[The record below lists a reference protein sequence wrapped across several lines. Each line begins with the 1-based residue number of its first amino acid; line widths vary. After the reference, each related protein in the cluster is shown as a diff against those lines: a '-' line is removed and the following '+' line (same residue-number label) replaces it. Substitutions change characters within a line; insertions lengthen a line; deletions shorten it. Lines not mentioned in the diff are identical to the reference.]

1 MQHAR
6 VRTPEL
12 ARVNAV
18 MAELQK
24 FTVRAV
30 RLIHPPYLFIGRIL
44 QRIDPLTPEHLHDQ
58 AVEVLGSGSHDDLR
72 NIDMDAPAPL
82 QVARDA
88 LAEVECTLV
97 RRALHALLRIFRQ
110 HAPHRPCEARE
121 GKLCGRRLVLI
132 RRRYDLRLGQCR
144 DHGSARRRA

>member
-1 MQHAR
+1 MQHAC

-24 FTVRAV
+24 LTVRTV

-58 AVEVLGSGSHDDLR
+58 AVEVLGSGPHDDLR

-88 LAEVECTLV
+88 LAEVECPLV
-97 RRALHALLRIFRQ
+97 RRALHALLRIF
-110 HAPHRPCEARE
+110 
-121 GKLCGRRLVLI
+121 
-132 RRRYDLRLGQCR
+132 
-144 DHGSARRRA
+144 